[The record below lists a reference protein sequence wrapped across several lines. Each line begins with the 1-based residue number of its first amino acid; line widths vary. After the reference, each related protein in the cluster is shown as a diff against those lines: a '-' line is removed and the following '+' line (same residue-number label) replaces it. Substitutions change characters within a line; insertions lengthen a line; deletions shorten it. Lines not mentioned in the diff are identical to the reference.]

1 MHTADREE
9 FDKQLHALCAGYDK
23 PVGDR
28 GDAYWRGLAKM
39 DLPTFARVVEFALGE
54 GGPEKIPT
62 TGQCWQISKQ
72 LRARPR
78 VFEHEKPPASTWKGD
93 AWDVV
98 ANNHLGDYIQ
108 RQLRL
113 RPNGRYG
120 TSRYAGAGNPL
131 HIAPEM
137 FERVRCLID
146 AKNYWA
152 LEMREGGPAEHD
164 PAYQMRCWD
173 ELMAKAEERIDELI
187 AGQRQLEAA

>member
-9 FDKQLHALCAGYDK
+9 FDKQLNALCAGYDK

-78 VFEHEKPPASTWKGD
+78 VFEHDRPAAAVGQP
-93 AWDVV
+93 AVR
-98 ANNHLGDYIQ
+98 LG
-108 RQLRL
+108 L
-113 RPNGRYG
+113 
-120 TSRYAGAGNPL
+120 
-131 HIAPEM
+131 
-137 FERVRCLID
+137 V
-146 AKNYWA
+146 
-152 LEMREGGPAEHD
+152 EHD
-164 PAYQMRCWD
+164 QVLAALFVEGHAASSWRCPAISSSMRSSAFA
-173 ELMAKAEERIDELI
+173 MSSSQHRIW
-187 AGQRQLEAA
+187 